1 MASQS
6 EDTFMKLN
14 KVNKTEIDLK
24 IKEYIDNFDT
34 KFKEAQINK
43 IKEFKSVDTEANK
56 LDKLFV

>member
-1 MASQS
+1 MASN

-14 KVNKTEIDLK
+14 KVNKEELHLK

-43 IKEFKSVDTEANK
+43 IKEFKSFDTEANK